1 MTTKNTKSYSKNFIR
16 IIDNIPKNVLPK
28 SSEDI
33 KNRIKA
39 TSTKHIKT
47 DFLYTLPRGGIA
59 IHLHSEEDIE
69 NLEKNIGKI
78 YVGSSCTIPLAKQ
91 DKSRITWNRK
101 YQEAITNYI
110 SRSASNIK
118 VQRFFSSAN
127 LHPLPIICITCD
139 KQLAIKYI
147 QEGIDLFGKTQQC
160 ETYKKPIIRCYNCQ
174 KFNHIAKHCRGQQC
188 CHNCGQQHQ
197 KIQTCKNLPYCVNC
211 PTYKEKVQQ
220 IQWSSYN

>member
-69 NLEKNIGKI
+69 NLENNIGKM
-78 YVGSSCTIPLAKQ
+78 YLGSSCTIPLAKQ
-91 DKSRITWNRK
+91 DKSRIVIKN
-101 YQEAITNYI
+101 TNPKI
-110 SRSASNIK
+110 SRGNNKLHLEISK
-118 VQRFFSSAN
+118 QYKSSKIF
-127 LHPLPIICITCD
+127 LICKSTS
-139 KQLAIKYI
+139 
-147 QEGIDLFGKTQQC
+147 T
-160 ETYKKPIIRCYNCQ
+160 P
-174 KFNHIAKHCRGQQC
+174 NHLYH
-188 CHNCGQQHQ
+188 
-197 KIQTCKNLPYCVNC
+197 L
-211 PTYKEKVQQ
+211 
-220 IQWSSYN
+220 